1 MQRVQTFS
9 FHDAV
14 LDSVVLD
21 RRRDVWICLSETKS
35 PGGFTTIHVR
45 GSTGVT
51 SSGHIEVDWFLSDVE
66 FIGPDGPIPGPWEGW
81 RPVIRTIV
89 LGTDGSMVVVS
100 GGEVAFADQ
109 FDPRGLHAAHAK

>member
-1 MQRVQTFS
+1 MQTFS

-35 PGGFTTIHVR
+35 PDGFTTIRVR

-51 SSGHIEVDWFLSDVE
+51 ISGHIEVDWFLSDVE
-66 FIGPDGPIPGPWEGW
+66 FIGPDGSIPAPWEGW
-81 RPVIRTIV
+81 KTALRTIV
-89 LGTDGSMVVVS
+89 RGTDGSMVVVF
-100 GGEVAFADQ
+100 GGEVAFVDR
-109 FDPRGLHAAHAK
+109 FDPGVLHAEPAT